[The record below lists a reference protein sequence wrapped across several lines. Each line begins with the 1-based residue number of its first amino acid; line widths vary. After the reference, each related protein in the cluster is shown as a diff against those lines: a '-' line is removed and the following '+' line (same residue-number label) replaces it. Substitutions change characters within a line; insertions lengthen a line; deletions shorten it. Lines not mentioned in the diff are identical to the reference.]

1 MRKARSLAAMNTV
14 LPSNHNN
21 KRTVMGF
28 YFDKFEARQPEPPL
42 PYSAVT
48 EGIWQFL
55 AVIAMTLGAWY
66 LWWRWTQSLNPDALW
81 YAIPLAVAETAS
93 YFGLGLFV
101 FNLWKVKDYEQ
112 LPPPANFKDVVRPD
126 QAEDRSI
133 KVDVFFPTY
142 NEDVELVRLSIID
155 AKKVTYPH
163 PLELSIFVLDD
174 GKRPEMQQVATEEGV
189 GYLTRSSNIGFKAG
203 NLRNAMEQTHGDFI
217 VICDADTR
225 PFPTILEHTLGY
237 FRDPDVAWVQTPQW
251 FFDLPEGKRLPEV
264 WGRYLKAPGRWLG
277 KGVEAIIGE
286 VRVGEDPFVNEPKM
300 FYDVI
305 QRRRNWAN
313 ASFCCGAGSIHR
325 REAVMEAALKCYA
338 DTIEAQVGK
347 QSKQLQKLMGN
358 AELDSE
364 LVQEMRHQV
373 AGEEEFTPYR
383 FHVSEDIYTSIV
395 LHADQDRHW
404 KSVMHPAVE
413 SKMLSPQD
421 LLSWTVQRFKYAGGT
436 LDIVLHDNPMTRKG
450 MSWAQRLM
458 YGATAWS
465 YLGGIWNMVF
475 LLAPLVYL
483 FSGIAPVSAYTGDF
497 FKHILPFLIFM
508 ELAFMVG
515 TWGIAGY
522 RSKASYLS
530 FFPVNLQA
538 IWTVLKGEKI
548 KFPVTPKDRQEGN
561 FFHLVLPQFTVIVL
575 TLAGLVYASVQYFV
589 LGNNAYSLGGVL
601 VNIFWGLNNIF
612 ALSGIVFAAFWKPE
626 EEQQYNEVIA

>member
-1 MRKARSLAAMNTV
+1 
-14 LPSNHNN
+14 
-21 KRTVMGF
+21 MGF
-28 YFDKFEARQPEPPL
+28 YFDKFETRQPEPPL
-42 PYSAVT
+42 AYSAVT

-66 LWWRWTQSLNPDALW
+66 LWWRWSESLNPEALW
-81 YAIPLAVAETAS
+81 YSIPLVIAETAS

-101 FNLWKVKDYEQ
+101 FNLWKVQDYPQ
-112 LPPPANFKDVVRPD
+112 RPPPTNFREVVTPE
-126 QAEDRSI
+126 QAEDRPL

-142 NEDVELVRLSIID
+142 NEDVELVRLSILD
-155 AKKVTYPH
+155 AKKITYPF
-163 PLELSIFVLDD
+163 PIDLKIFVLDD
-174 GKRPEMQQVATEEGV
+174 GKRVEMQAVAEQEGV

-237 FRDPDVAWVQTPQW
+237 FRDPEVAWVQTPQW
-251 FFDLPEGKRLPEV
+251 FFDLPEGKRLPDFLQH
-264 WGRYLKAPGRWLG
+264 YFKIPGRWLG
-277 KGVEAIIGE
+277 KGVEALMGE
-286 VRVGEDPFVNEPKM
+286 VRVGADPFVNEPKM

-338 DTIEAQVGK
+338 DTIEKQVGK
-347 QSKQLQKLMGN
+347 QTKQLQKLIGN
-358 AELDSE
+358 EALDTN

-373 AGEEEFTPYR
+373 ASEEEFTPYR

-436 LDIVLHDNPMTRKG
+436 LDIALHDSPLTRPG

-458 YGATAWS
+458 YGATIWS
-465 YLGGIWNMVF
+465 YFGGIWNLIF

-483 FSGIAPVSAYTGDF
+483 FMGIAPVSAYTGDF

-530 FFPVNLQA
+530 FFPVNLRA

-561 FFHLVLPQFTVIVL
+561 FLHLIWPQIAVIVL
-575 TLAGLVYASVQYFV
+575 TVLGVLYASIQYFV
-589 LGNNAYSLGGVL
+589 FHHQDYSLGGIL
-601 VNIFWGLNNIF
+601 VNVFWGLNNIF
-612 ALSGIVFAAFWKPE
+612 ALSGIVLAAFWQPE
-626 EEQQYNEVIA
+626 TNHLAEATQTTATYKNNEVIA

>member
-1 MRKARSLAAMNTV
+1 
-14 LPSNHNN
+14 
-21 KRTVMGF
+21 MGF
-28 YFDKFEARQPEPPL
+28 YFDKFENRQPEPPL

-48 EGIWQFL
+48 ESIWQFL

-66 LWWRWTQSLNPDALW
+66 LWWRWTASLNPEALW
-81 YAIPLAVAETAS
+81 YAVPLVIAETAS
-93 YFGLGLFV
+93 YFGLCLFV

-112 LPPPANFKDVVRPD
+112 LPPPANFSEVVRPD
-126 QAEDRSI
+126 HAEDRPI

-142 NEDVELVRLSIID
+142 NEEVELVRLSIID
-155 AKKVTYPH
+155 AKKVSYPH
-163 PLELSIFVLDD
+163 PIDLNIFVLDD
-174 GKRPEMQQVATEEGV
+174 GKRPEMKQVADEEGV
-189 GYLTRSSNIGFKAG
+189 GYITRTNNIGFKAG

-251 FFDLPEGKRLPEV
+251 FFDLPEGKRLPDFL
-264 WGRYLKAPGRWLG
+264 GKYLKAPGRWLG
-277 KGVEAIIGE
+277 KGVEAVIGA

-338 DTIEAQVGK
+338 DTIEKQVDK
-347 QSKQLQKLMGN
+347 QVKQLQKLMGG
-358 AELDSE
+358 ADLDGG

-373 AGEEEFTPYR
+373 AGEHEFTPYR

-395 LHADQDRHW
+395 LHADADRHW

-436 LDIVLHDNPMTRKG
+436 LDIALHDSPVTRPG
-450 MSWAQRLM
+450 MSWPQRLM
-458 YGATAWS
+458 YGATVWS
-465 YLGGIWNMVF
+465 YLGGIWNAVF
-475 LLAPLVYL
+475 LIAPLVYL
-483 FSGIAPVSAYTGDF
+483 FSGISPVSAYTGDF

-561 FFHLVLPQFTVIVL
+561 FFHLVLPQFAVIVL
-575 TLAGLVYASVQYFV
+575 TVVGVAYASVQYFA
-589 LGNNAYSLGGVL
+589 LGNNDYSLGGIL

-612 ALSGIVFAAFWKPE
+612 ALSGIVLAAFWKPE
-626 EEQQYNEVIA
+626 EEEAVAEEIQPAPAYNNKEVIA